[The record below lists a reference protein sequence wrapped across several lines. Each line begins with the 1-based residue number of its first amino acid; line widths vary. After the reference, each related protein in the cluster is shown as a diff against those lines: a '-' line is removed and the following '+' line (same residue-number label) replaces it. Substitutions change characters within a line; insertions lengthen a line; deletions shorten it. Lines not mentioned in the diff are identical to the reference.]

1 MEQVWFTAALRL
13 LLAVPSVEV
22 IRVQKPANAGTPPA
36 S

>member
-22 IRVQKPANAGTPPA
+22 IRVRKRANACTAPA
-36 S
+36 P